1 MSAVD
6 FALLAPYG
14 FVAARGLATA
24 GFVGGVVALMER
36 TSPFIGGIVL
46 ALPIVTAPAYLF
58 IILQH
63 DATFVTQAALG
74 SLATL
79 GAVLLF
85 LVCVIALVGRVTMP
99 VALAGGLI
107 AWFATGLLIRSL
119 PSALPVSLGLLATCG
134 LLAWLSGRRVGMTA
148 PAARGR
154 SPWYEIVLRGSAAGL
169 LVAAVS
175 GLAHLLG
182 PTVAGIFASFPVALL
197 TVCWFLPRR
206 LEPAG
211 IRAALRA
218 TEIGL
223 VSHMPFFLCLALLA
237 PKTGALPAFIMGLAG
252 SLGIAVALA
261 LLRRRHLRRNL
272 PG

>member
-1 MSAVD
+1 MPGLD
-6 FALLAPYG
+6 IALLA
-14 FVAARGLATA
+14 VAARGLAAA

-36 TSPFIGGIVL
+36 ASPFIGGIVL

-58 IILQH
+58 IILHH
-63 DATFVTQAALG
+63 DAGFVAQAALG

-85 LVCVIALVGRVTMP
+85 LLTVIALVGRVAMP
-99 VALAGGLI
+99 LALLGGLI
-107 AWFATGLLIRSL
+107 AWFAAGLVIRSL
-119 PSALPVSLGLLATCG
+119 PPMLAISLGILVACS
-134 LLAWLSGRRVGMTA
+134 LLAWLAGRHVPMSA
-148 PAARGR
+148 PPARGR
-154 SPWYEIVLRGSAAGL
+154 SPWYEIALRGAAAGL

-197 TVCWFLPRR
+197 TVCWFLPQR
-206 LEPAG
+206 LEAVG

-223 VSHMPFFLCLALLA
+223 LSHVPFFGGLAVLG
-237 PKTGALPAFIMGLAG
+237 PQIGPLPAFAIGLCC
-252 SLGIAVALA
+252 SLGVAVTLA
-261 LLRRRHLRRNL
+261 LLRRRHLRRTA
-272 PG
+272 

>member
-1 MSAVD
+1 MSGID
-6 FALLAPYG
+6 FTLLAM
-14 FVAARGLATA
+14 AARGLATA

-36 TSPFIGGIVL
+36 SSPFIGGIVL

-58 IILQH
+58 IILH
-63 DATFVTQAALG
+63 HEPVFVAQAALG

-85 LVCVIALVGRVTMP
+85 LVCVIALVGRAPMP
-99 VALAGGLI
+99 LALLGGLT

-119 PSALPVSLGLLATCG
+119 PAALWISLGILAATG
-134 LLAWLSGRRVGMTA
+134 LIAWLAARRVPMTA

-154 SPWYEIVLRGSAAGL
+154 SPWSEIVLRGATAGL

-197 TVCWFLPRR
+197 TVCWFIPRR
-206 LEPAG
+206 LEDAG

-223 VSHMPFFLCLALLA
+223 VSHMPFFLSLALLG
-237 PKTGALPAFIMGLAG
+237 TEIGALLAFTLGITG
-252 SLGIAVALA
+252 SLGIAVTLA
-261 LLRRRHLRRNL
+261 LLRRRHLRKTV
-272 PG
+272 